1 MIKDGVFDMKD
12 ALKRTASRA
21 DKIGWGVL
29 IASPF
34 LLLAI
39 LSIVMKQ
46 NALSAYP
53 VWLDELCYWR
63 TLHSWNEMGFQT
75 GYYGMLEQAAPIGVM
90 GTSGIGPILI
100 YGWFVKLFGMSNHTI
115 LVANAV
121 WCAIA
126 AAVFCAMRKP
136 RLRISLMLSGMMVG
150 FAPIVLYAL
159 TSMTHCFD
167 YALVLLYITFL
178 LGYQEKRKVWML
190 VLCVLTIVLGSLYMP
205 MYCILFL
212 PLWLLFCRY
221 RFGWRMVLFA
231 IPALVIS
238 LICCYIGMQT
248 AAPHAQ
254 GFIYHL
260 LRAPDFGTFIRMI
273 LSHSKS
279 NLIDFFIRPTQS
291 PMQDAFRCLYCGVTA
306 LCLLATFM
314 MTVRK
319 DGKTKLQF
327 GYRGPMLSCFV
338 LLVAA
343 FGFTILLYEANDWQ
357 DFRRLA
363 PYLFLVV
370 AYMLARHRTTIPS
383 VTLAACAVVL
393 CLLIARPEGAFLD
406 ESRFTVPEAPESLP
420 EIVASIDYE
429 EGAED
434 PFRNTIRAD
443 VASYPLLK
451 ELDPGMGIQ
460 FGWFSTETTG
470 KSRWILTDQLKC
482 PVSGYENVLDTGDY
496 KLYRHID

>member
-1 MIKDGVFDMKD
+1 MMKD
-12 ALKRTASRA
+12 APKSRTVDR
-21 DKIGWGVL
+21 IGWAVL

-34 LLLAI
+34 LLLLI
-39 LSIVMKQ
+39 LSLVLRQ
-46 NALSAYP
+46 SALNAYP

-63 TLHSWNEMGFQT
+63 TLYSWKEMGFAT
-75 GYYGMLEQAAPIGVM
+75 GYYGMLEQSAAIGTM
-90 GTSGIGPILI
+90 GTSGIGPILL

-115 LVANAV
+115 MLANAV

-126 AAVFCAMRKP
+126 ALVFCLMRKP
-136 RLRISLMLSGMMVG
+136 KARFSFMLSGMMIG
-150 FAPIVLYAL
+150 FAPIVLYSL
-159 TSMTHCFD
+159 TSMTHWFD
-167 YALVLLYITFL
+167 YALVLFYITFL
-178 LGYQEKRKVWML
+178 LGYQEKRKLWML
-190 VLCVLTIVLGSLYMP
+190 LACVATIVLGTLYTP

-221 RFGWRMVLFA
+221 RFGWKMVLFA

-238 LICCYIGMQT
+238 LVCCYIGMQT

-260 LRAPDFGTFIRMI
+260 LRAPDLVTFVQML

-279 NLIDFFIRPTQS
+279 NLIDFFLRTTHS
-291 PMQDAFRCLYCGVTA
+291 PMQDAFRWLYCGVTL
-306 LCLLATFM
+306 LCLVATFV

-319 DGKTKLQF
+319 DGKMRLQF

-338 LLVAA
+338 LLLAA

-370 AYMLARHRTTIPS
+370 AYMLARHRTTIPTI
-383 VTLAACAVVL
+383 TLAACAVTL
-393 CLLIARPEGAFLD
+393 CLLIAHPEGAFLD
-406 ESRFTVPEAPESLP
+406 ENRFSTPEAPESLP
-420 EIVASIDYE
+420 EIVSMITYDEKAD
-429 EGAED
+429 D
-434 PFRNTIRAD
+434 PYQNTIRAD
-443 VASYPLLK
+443 VASYPLLH
-451 ELDPGMGIQ
+451 ELHPGMGLQ

-496 KLYRHID
+496 KLYRQLD

>member
-1 MIKDGVFDMKD
+1 MKD
-12 ALKRTASRA
+12 ALERRPSAA
-21 DKIGWGVL
+21 DRIGWGVL

-34 LLLAI
+34 LLLLI
-39 LSIVMKQ
+39 LSAVLGQ
-46 NALSAYP
+46 SALEAYP

-63 TLHSWNEMGFQT
+63 TLHSWNEMGLST
-75 GYYGMLEQAAPIGVM
+75 GYYGMLEQIAPIGVM

-100 YGWFVKLFGMSNHTI
+100 YGWFVKLFGMSHFTI
-115 LVANAV
+115 MLANAV

-126 AAVFCAMRKP
+126 AAVFCAVRKP
-136 RLRISLMLSGMMVG
+136 RVRISAMLSGMMIG
-150 FAPIVLYAL
+150 YAPIVLYAL
-159 TSMTHCFD
+159 TSMTHWFD
-167 YALVLLYITFL
+167 YALVLFYITFL
-178 LGYQEKRKVWML
+178 LGYQETRKVWML

-221 RFGWRMVLFA
+221 RFGWKMVLFA
-231 IPALVIS
+231 LPALAVS
-238 LICCYIGMQT
+238 LVCCYIGMQT
-248 AAPHAQ
+248 AAPQAQ

-260 LRAPDFGTFIRMI
+260 LRAPDFATFLRML

-279 NLIDFFIRPTQS
+279 NLIDFFLRPTHS
-291 PMQDAFRCLYCGVTA
+291 PMQDAFRYLYCGVTV
-306 LCLLATFM
+306 LCLLATFV

-319 DGKTKLQF
+319 DDRTRLQF

-370 AYMLARHRTTIPS
+370 AYMLARHRTTIPT
-383 VTLAACAVVL
+383 VTLAACAVIL

-406 ESRFTVPEAPESLP
+406 ANRFVSPEAPESLP
-420 EIVASIDYE
+420 EIVACIDYE
-429 EGAED
+429 EDAAD
-434 PFRNTIRAD
+434 PFLNTVRAD
-443 VASYPLLK
+443 VASYPLLSQ
-451 ELDPGMGIQ
+451 LHPGMGMQ

-496 KLYRHID
+496 KLYRRLD